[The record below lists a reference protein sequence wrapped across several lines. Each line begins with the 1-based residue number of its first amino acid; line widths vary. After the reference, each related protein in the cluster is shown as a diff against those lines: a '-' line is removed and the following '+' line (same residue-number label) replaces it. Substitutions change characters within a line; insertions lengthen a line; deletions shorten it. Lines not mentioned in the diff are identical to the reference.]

1 MPNGTR
7 VATLLAVAASVAAA
21 VPALG
26 QSFDR
31 GATSRSLPDLT
42 SSLARPDGNFR
53 PRFPESQ
60 GGLPPPGSW
69 AAVPAPRAAPS
80 LGGIMTEQQA
90 RDHVA
95 AAGFADVRPLQPG
108 YHGTWTGY
116 ASDRGRPVRVTV
128 DPQGNISTRQGNNS
142 SRQVGAST
150 RR

>member
-1 MPNGTR
+1 MLYGTR
-7 VATLLAVAASVAAA
+7 LATVLAVAAAA
-21 VPALG
+21 VPARG
-26 QSFDR
+26 QSLDR
-31 GATSRSLPDLT
+31 SGARALPDLT
-42 SSLARPDGNFR
+42 NSLARPDRNSPQ
-53 PRFPESQ
+53 PRFREPQ
-60 GGLPPPGSW
+60 GSPSPSSPW

-116 ASDRGRPVRVTV
+116 ASDRGRTVRVTV
-128 DPQGNISTRQGNNS
+128 DPQGNVSTRQGNNS
-142 SRQVGAST
+142 ARQGSAST